1 MVIFRKVV
9 IIFLGRNTANDRF
22 LDATNKENNKVS
34 YELGAIKRH
43 LVLALFASILR
54 R

>member
-34 YELGAIKRH
+34 YELGAIK
-43 LVLALFASILR
+43 LYLEGTAFSVSTIC
-54 R
+54 